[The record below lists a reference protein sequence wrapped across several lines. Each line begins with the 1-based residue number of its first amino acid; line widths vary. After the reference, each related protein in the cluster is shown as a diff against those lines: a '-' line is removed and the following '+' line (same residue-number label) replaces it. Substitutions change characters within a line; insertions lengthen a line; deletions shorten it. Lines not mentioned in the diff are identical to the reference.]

1 MKPPLPS
8 GETTISDGCG
18 LRSTGWSLKLI
29 NRGERNTNSR
39 ISVTITSYWIV
50 PRSCDHKM
58 KLLMVRQK
66 LLTGSDGV
74 AVGAGFNSALSS
86 LILDPSIESL
96 DASGLS

>member
-1 MKPPLPS
+1 
-8 GETTISDGCG
+8 
-18 LRSTGWSLKLI
+18 
-29 NRGERNTNSR
+29 
-39 ISVTITSYWIV
+39 
-50 PRSCDHKM
+50 M

-96 DASGLS
+96 DASGSS